1 MPPNLGGFF
10 MVRSYYPSE
19 CHADYFDFERIE
31 ALKPAIEACGISTLS
46 QSPMLGFHKQMD
58 NRIKLLEEILS
69 FRMQGV
75 EFDNGDMY
83 VDGHK
88 AASDV
93 RDEFV
98 SVAEKLMD
106 ELAHCYN
113 VLPQLDINNTI
124 DNRPE
129 GDEKWF
135 LENEKT
141 VTQFCRKLAAERPL
155 KDIRDEY
162 NYPKKKGIKDECSRL
177 LEASTMK
184 SRRGFAIQRLMNAM
198 RQAHA
203 EGWFIVF
210 DTLTL
215 ADDRLEAVYDITN
228 ALREYFLVPEYGTA
242 NGRLHFHAVHFM
254 LTLPTGSVDPNFG
267 RRVRNRRQLNSLQN
281 TWPYGYSMPIVVR
294 STQDAFSRSG
304 WLWPVDAKGEP
315 LKATSYMAVGF
326 YVAKY
331 VNKKSDMDLAAKGL
345 GAKEWNN
352 SLKTKLSLLPKK
364 LFRIRMSRNFGMK
377 MLTMTNLSTE
387 CLIQLTKLGYDAT
400 PFNQILKQNAKRE
413 MRLRLGKVTV
423 ADVLAAQ
430 PVTTNLLKFMRA
442 SIKMIGVSIVQSF
455 IATMT
460 QKLTLSD
467 ISDESKNYLDK
478 AGITTACLRIKSKWT
493 AGGK

>member
-98 SVAEKLMD
+98 SVTEKLMD
-106 ELAHCYN
+106 ELAQCYN

-124 DNRPE
+124 DHRPE

-141 VTQFCRKLAAERPL
+141 GTQFCHTLAAARS
-155 KDIRDEY
+155 
-162 NYPKKKGIKDECSRL
+162 IKDECSRL
-177 LEASTMK
+177 LEASTMN

-203 EGWFIVF
+203 DGWFIVF

-215 ADDRLEAVYDITN
+215 ADDRLEAFYDNPN
-228 ALREYFLVPEYGTA
+228 ALRDYFRDIGRMVLAAEGRKANDSHADCYQYFCVPEYGTA

-254 LTLPTGSVDPNFG
+254 RTLPTGSVDPNFG

-281 TWPYGYSMPIVVR
+281 TWPYGYCMPIAVR
-294 STQDAFSRSG
+294 YTQDAFSRSG
-304 WLWPVDAKGEP
+304 WLWPV
-315 LKATSYMAVGF
+315 
-326 YVAKY
+326 
-331 VNKKSDMDLAAKGL
+331 AAKGL

-364 LFRIRMSRNFGMK
+364 LFRIRMSRNFGLK

-400 PFNQILKQNAKRE
+400 PFNQILKQNAKSE
-413 MRLRLGKVTV
+413 TRLRLGKV
-423 ADVLAAQ
+423 
-430 PVTTNLLKFMRA
+430 MRA
-442 SIKMIGVSIVQSF
+442 SIKMIGVSNLQSF
-455 IATMT
+455 IASMT